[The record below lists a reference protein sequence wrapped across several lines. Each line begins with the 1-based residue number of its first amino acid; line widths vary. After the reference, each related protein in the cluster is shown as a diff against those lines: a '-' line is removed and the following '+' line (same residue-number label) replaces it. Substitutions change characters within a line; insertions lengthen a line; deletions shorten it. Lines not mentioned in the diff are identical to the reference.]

1 MDTDKKINKRH
12 TAIKELIAS
21 DAIEDQQTLV
31 TLLQNRHGLS
41 ANQSIISRDLRALG
55 VNKRKINN
63 KMIYELQTND
73 ASREI
78 LQLAVID
85 ILHNESLIVVH
96 TLPGLGAFVADFLDM
111 HHDCGILGTIAGENT
126 IFVTPT
132 KIKNI
137 KQIMQKIRTLLY
149 IKTNTVKDSHE

>member
-1 MDTDKKINKRH
+1 MDTQKKTNKRH
-12 TAIKELIAS
+12 EVIKELIAT

-31 TLLQNRHGLS
+31 TLLQNRYGLS
-41 ANQSIISRDLRALG
+41 ANQSIISRDLRTLG
-55 VNKRKINN
+55 ATKRKVNN
-63 KMIYELQTND
+63 KMIYELQTVD

-78 LQLAVID
+78 LRLAIID
-85 ILHNESLIVVH
+85 IKHNESLIVVH

-126 IFVTPT
+126 IFIAPT

-137 KQIMQKIRTLLY
+137 KQVMQKMRTLLY
-149 IKTNTVKDSHE
+149 IKTNTINNTT